1 MDERTNQVG
10 PRLSSRATNLKAP
23 ATLAMMARA
32 KALAKQGADVVNFGV
47 GEPDFD
53 TPQAIRAAA
62 VEALDTGQTHYMP
75 TLGDAETRGV
85 IAQKLVRENGIA
97 GLTGEHVAISTGA
110 KHSLYLVTQAIVEGT
125 EARPPGRHGGTE
137 GPDEVILPVPSWV
150 SYSPIA
156 ELAGGKVVRLET
168 TAASG
173 FKISPE
179 QLRRAITP
187 RSRMLVLNTPS
198 NPCGTMYSEAELR
211 GLAAVVAEAAR
222 TTTPN
227 LVVVVDEIY
236 EKIIFGGIP
245 HFSIGSVPEIAERT
259 VTINGMSKAYAMTG
273 WRIGYAAAPG
283 EFGLRLIK
291 AVDAL
296 QGQMTSNIT
305 SFVYPAIRAALIKC
319 AGDVERF
326 RTAFEKRAGLIY
338 GLITRI
344 PGMACVKPTGAFYIF
359 PDVTAFYGRRTPKGA
374 MIGSGI
380 DFSNA
385 LLDEA
390 HVAAVPGEEFGGCG
404 VDHVRFSFACSEEQ
418 IEKGMGRVAEFV
430 RSLK

>member
-1 MDERTNQVG
+1 MDDILTPAMDERKNQVG
-10 PRLSSRATNLKAP
+10 PRLSTRATNLKAP

-32 KALAKQGADVVNFGV
+32 KAMGKQGIDVVNFGV

-53 TPQAIRAAA
+53 TPEAIRAAA
-62 VEALDTGQTHYMP
+62 VTALNTGQTHYMP
-75 TLGDAETRGV
+75 TLGDVETRAA
-85 IAQKLVRENGIA
+85 IAQKLVRENGIP

-110 KHSLYLVTQAIVEGT
+110 KHSLYLVTQALVENG
-125 EARPPGRHGGTE
+125 
-137 GPDEVILPVPSWV
+137 DEVLLPVPSWV

-156 ELAGGKVVRLET
+156 ELAGGKVVRIE
-168 TAASG
+168 TAAANG
-173 FKISPE
+173 FKISPD

-187 RSRMLVLNTPS
+187 RARMLVLNTPS
-198 NPCGTMYSEAELR
+198 NPCGTMYTEAELR

-222 TTTPN
+222 TTAPN

-273 WRIGYAAAPG
+273 WRVGYAAAPG
-283 EFGLRLIK
+283 EFGARLIK

-305 SFVYPAIRAALIKC
+305 SFVYPAIRAALTQC
-319 AGDVERF
+319 AGEVERF
-326 RTAFEKRAGLIY
+326 RAAFEKRAGLTY
-338 GLITRI
+338 SLITRM

-374 MIGSGI
+374 TIGSGI

-390 HVAAVPGEEFGGCG
+390 HVAAVPGAEFGGCG
-404 VDHVRFSFACSEEQ
+404 VDHIRFSFACSEEQ

>member
-10 PRLSSRATNLKAP
+10 PRLSTRATNLKAP

-32 KALAKQGADVVNFGV
+32 KAMGKQGVDVVNFGV

-62 VEALDTGQTHYMP
+62 VEALNSGQTHYMP

-110 KHSLYLVTQAIVEGT
+110 KHSLYLVTQALVESG
-125 EARPPGRHGGTE
+125 
-137 GPDEVILPVPSWV
+137 DEVLLPVPSWV

-222 TTTPN
+222 TAAPN

-305 SFVYPAIRAALIKC
+305 SFVYPAIRAALTQC
-319 AGDVERF
+319 SGEVERF
-326 RTAFEKRAGLIY
+326 RSAFEKRAGLIY

-374 MIGSGI
+374 TIRSGI

-390 HVAAVPGEEFGGCG
+390 HVAAVPGAEFGGCG
-404 VDHVRFSFACSEEQ
+404 VDHIRFSFACSEEQ